1 MKNRVLALILALIM
15 TLCLTACDTE
25 VDRIPM
31 SGADDVVV
39 RVYDTEITKYQL
51 YTQLSTFVAGYE
63 MTMEDVLEEK
73 ALREKLV
80 GDFISDMVVD
90 YVWLNSYEDYGYD
103 FNEAEQA
110 EFEAEFEAYLES
122 LDEVNKENF
131 LAEGGKSDEFVE
143 ERLALRQ
150 KYFQMIGYT
159 EEEFKEYQK
168 AVFISDKVEDI
179 ILDEAV
185 NITPETVEGY
195 YNNLLK
201 DGQKQMARTY
211 TFTSADP
218 VITVY
223 CDDGYRYIK
232 HLQLSFP
239 SASVLSNAKLYS
251 EGNISDLEKS
261 IERDVAYIQDTI
273 DEIRAKIDAGVDF
286 DKLIEQYGDDEAM
299 KLEPFKSRG
308 YVVVQGD
315 TSVIESYRNACD
327 SLTDTEMV
335 AECATYE
342 GYFFVQAEEISGP
355 APMPFEEIKAEM
367 TAELNAMEQNIQY
380 SNITNELVG
389 KLKESGDV
397 MTDVESFFKGIV

>member
-150 KYFQMIGYT
+150 KYSGGCIVRSCLPDRCGT
-159 EEEFKEYQK
+159 
-168 AVFISDKVEDI
+168 
-179 ILDEAV
+179 
-185 NITPETVEGY
+185 
-195 YNNLLK
+195 
-201 DGQKQMARTY
+201 KQ
-211 TFTSADP
+211 
-218 VITVY
+218 
-223 CDDGYRYIK
+223 
-232 HLQLSFP
+232 
-239 SASVLSNAKLYS
+239 
-251 EGNISDLEKS
+251 
-261 IERDVAYIQDTI
+261 
-273 DEIRAKIDAGVDF
+273 
-286 DKLIEQYGDDEAM
+286 
-299 KLEPFKSRG
+299 
-308 YVVVQGD
+308 
-315 TSVIESYRNACD
+315 
-327 SLTDTEMV
+327 
-335 AECATYE
+335 
-342 GYFFVQAEEISGP
+342 
-355 APMPFEEIKAEM
+355 
-367 TAELNAMEQNIQY
+367 
-380 SNITNELVG
+380 
-389 KLKESGDV
+389 
-397 MTDVESFFKGIV
+397 

>member
-1 MKNRVLALILALIM
+1 MKNRVLALVLALIM

-63 MTMEDVLEEK
+63 MTMADVMEEK

-80 GDFISDMVVD
+80 GDFINDMVVD

-110 EFEAEFEAYLES
+110 EFEAQFEAYLES

-131 LAEGGKSDEFVE
+131 LAEGGKADKFVE
-143 ERLALRQ
+143 ERLGLRE
-150 KYFQMIGYT
+150 KYFEMIGYS
-159 EEEFKEYQK
+159 EEEFKEYRK

-179 ILDEAV
+179 ILSEAV

-201 DGQKQMARTY
+201 DGQNQMARTY
-211 TFTSADP
+211 TFTSSDP
-218 VITVY
+218 VITIY
-223 CDDGYRYIK
+223 CDEGYRYIK
-232 HLQLSFP
+232 HLQLTFP
-239 SASVLSNAKLYS
+239 SASVLNNAKLFS
-251 EGNISDLEKS
+251 EGSFSELDKA
-261 IERDVAYIQDTI
+261 IERDVNYIQETI

-286 DKLIEQYGDDEAM
+286 DTLLEQYGQDEAM
-299 KLEPFKSRG
+299 KLEPYKTRG
-308 YVVVQGD
+308 YVVVNGD
-315 TSVIESYRNACD
+315 SSIIESYRTACE
-327 SLTDTEMV
+327 SLTDTDMV

-342 GYFFVQAEEISGP
+342 GYFFVKAEEISGP

-380 SNITNELVG
+380 SNITTELVN
-389 KLKESGDV
+389 KLIESGDA
-397 MTDVESFFKGIV
+397 MMDVDLFFKGLV